1 MITRDS
7 WIWIIG
13 FLAAEAGY
21 LITAQKPPTDWS
33 YMEWLQALSFVL
45 AYIIGRMSNSPL
57 AGENDKLSSTK
68 PAVFGLFS
76 VKE

>member
-7 WIWIIG
+7 WVLLLGILAGLVLYLAGTKPIWEWG
-13 FLAAEAGY
+13 YYEYLAFAGY
-21 LITAQKPPTDWS
+21 LISVISAKLGTSA
-33 YMEWLQALSFVL
+33 
-45 AYIIGRMSNSPL
+45 L